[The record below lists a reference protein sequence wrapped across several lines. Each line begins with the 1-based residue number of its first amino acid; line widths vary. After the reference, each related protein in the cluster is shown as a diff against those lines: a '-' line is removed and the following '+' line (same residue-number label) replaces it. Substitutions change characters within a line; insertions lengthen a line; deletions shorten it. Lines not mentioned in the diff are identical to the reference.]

1 MKSLSPVQR
10 WLLAFAATVVAVV
23 VCDLYIDR
31 PIVGIANRLPALY
44 DPASLTLNVI
54 ELFLPLSMGAALVTG
69 IWAAMGRNIGRWGEA
84 LMLAGFS
91 IGIAVVPVDAILK
104 RVFCRV
110 PVKYFLKSGS
120 YGFFPFHGGFALDSF
135 PSGHTAF
142 VSAGLLVLWIVEPR
156 WRAIYA
162 GVIAVT
168 ALCLILVNG
177 HFFGDTLGGLFVG
190 GTAAWTTVTLWRKQ
204 HERAR

>member
-31 PIVGIANRLPALY
+31 PIVQVANRLPALY

-54 ELFLPLSMGAALVTG
+54 ELLVPLLIGAAFVAG
-69 IWAAMGRNIGRWGEA
+69 VRSAMGRTIGHWGEA

-91 IGIAVVPVDAILK
+91 IGIAVVPVEAILK
-104 RVFCRV
+104 RIFCRV
-110 PVKYFLKSGS
+110 PVKLFLKSGS
-120 YGFFPFHGGFALDSF
+120 YGFYPFHGGFALDSF
-135 PSGHTAF
+135 PSGHTTF

-156 WRAIYA
+156 WRAAYA
-162 GVIAVT
+162 SVIAIT
-168 ALCLILVNG
+168 AICLILVNG
-177 HFFGDTLGGLFVG
+177 HFFGDTVGGLFVG
-190 GTAAWTTVTLWRKQ
+190 GTAAWTTVTLWRKRQ
-204 HERAR
+204 